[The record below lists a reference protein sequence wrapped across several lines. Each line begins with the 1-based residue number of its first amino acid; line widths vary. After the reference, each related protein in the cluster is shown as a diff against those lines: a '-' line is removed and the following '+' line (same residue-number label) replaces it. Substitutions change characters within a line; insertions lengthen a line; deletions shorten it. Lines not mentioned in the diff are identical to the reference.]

1 MKLNKKIET
10 WIRINILILLTLVLG
25 HSFISCTGSY
35 YPAAVRKTYSRTET
49 RQLVKQAKSYLG
61 TPYRWG
67 GDDRSGMDCS
77 GLVVRVYQDT
87 YQWRLPHKSSLLY
100 KEGSPVSLRSLE
112 VGDLVFFHQDRGN
125 QISHVGIY
133 LGNRTF
139 IHATTSRGVVLS
151 KLDDR
156 YYRARYMGARRLK
169 R

>member
-10 WIRINILILLTLVLG
+10 WIRVNILILLTLVLG
-25 HSFISCTGSY
+25 HCFISCTGSY
-35 YPAAVRKTYSRTET
+35 YPAATRKTYSRTET
-49 RQLVKQAKSYLG
+49 GQFVQQAKSYLG

-87 YQWRLPHKSSLLY
+87 YQWQLPHKSSLLY

-112 VGDLVFFHQDRGN
+112 VGDLVFFHQYRGN

-133 LGNRTF
+133 LGNKTF